1 MVNLLPHIEPT
12 DDFNDIKTYDFIN
25 KYLPLFNIIES
36 NFNLIVKYSN
46 KRYIIHK
53 NNNLINDSYEYELS
67 NGKITKIEDI
77 TDINYDI
84 NINID
89 DFINYKYNDIPL
101 YYLQISDT
109 NIFNIGNGELGF

>member
-1 MVNLLPHIEPT
+1 MYKIDIVNLLQHIEPT

-25 KYLPLFNIIES
+25 KYLPLFNMIES
-36 NFNLIVKYSN
+36 NFNLIVKYSD

-84 NINID
+84 NITPFSLKNGTLNSKKNI
-89 DFINYKYNDIPL
+89 IAPIRA
-101 YYLQISDT
+101 
-109 NIFNIGNGELGF
+109 